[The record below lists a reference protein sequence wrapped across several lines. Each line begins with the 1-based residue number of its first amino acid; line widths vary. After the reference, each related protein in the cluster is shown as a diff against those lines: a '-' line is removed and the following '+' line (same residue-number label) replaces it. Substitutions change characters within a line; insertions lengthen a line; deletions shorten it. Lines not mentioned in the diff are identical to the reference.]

1 MELESV
7 EYAEDEVAEKDRLN
21 GGQADRAGVGETD
34 GDGEESL
41 VRGGELEVLL
51 SVVEDGLRAMTGF

>member
-1 MELESV
+1 MEPESV

-41 VRGGELEVLL
+41 VRGGESEVLL